1 MPLDIHPERTE
12 VLSLDKDER
21 GRLREIVGWV
31 LLACVLVAPLI
42 YCVSPAR
49 GEEVPVYVAEH
60 QGVRI
65 QMLSTPCT
73 DPVSVN
79 LTLQAPAQFVGRF
92 KGLTSVWRMK
102 DGSWKEFPG
111 CWLEV
116 KKSEIPGLEDDVFV
130 LVFSDGAVVQT
141 YRNDLMKKVGSG
153 A

>member
-12 VLSLDKDER
+12 VLSLHKGDR
-21 GRLREIVGWV
+21 SRLREIVG
-31 LLACVLVAPLI
+31 ACLVGAFVAFLLI
-42 YCVSPAR
+42 YCVSPAKA
-49 GEEVPVYVAEH
+49 EEVPVYVAEH
-60 QGVRI
+60 EGVRI
-65 QMLSTPCT
+65 QMLSTACT

-116 KKSEIPGLEDDVFV
+116 KKAEIPGLEDDVFV